1 MSLVALVAALAA
13 PFGAPVAIGQSKV
26 ALSIASGNTGGVY
39 YPLAGGIAGVLSRTL
54 PGYQVTAEVTGGSLD
69 NLRLVGSGQ
78 TDLALTMA
86 DAAWDAFKGREK
98 FNGKPQAIRTLLA
111 LYPNRMHVTTVESS
125 GIASMA
131 DLKGKRV
138 SVGSPGSATELMGMR
153 VLDAYG
159 VAGDIKRERLSV
171 NESVNAL
178 KDRKIDA
185 FLWAGG
191 LPTAALMDL
200 AATPGTKLRL
210 LDHADAVGAMNKK
223 HGPLYVTSK
232 IPPNTYT
239 GQAAPVNIAMVW
251 NLIVVNASMPDEVAY
266 NVVKTILERRAEIAK
281 VHKEAD
287 GFSAEFQASGASP
300 IPFHPGALRYLKEK
314 GIRPL
319 SENAIHPT
327 GERAIRPTRES
338 AIRPV
343 SERGMRP
350 RVG

>member
-1 MSLVALVAALAA
+1 MLKMLPRAVWVLLALSFA
-13 PFGAPVAIGQSKV
+13 PGVHAQSKV

-98 FNGKPQAIRTLLA
+98 FNGKPQAIRTLLV

-138 SVGSPGSATELMGMR
+138 SVGAPGSATELMGMR
-153 VLDAYG
+153 VLEAFG
-159 VAGDIKRERLSV
+159 VANDVKRERLSV

-191 LPTAALMDL
+191 LPTAAIMDL

-210 LDHADAVGAMNKK
+210 LDHANAVSAMNQK
-223 HGPLYVTSK
+223 HGPLYVASQV
-232 IPPNTYT
+232 PPNTYS
-239 GQAAPVNIAMVW
+239 GQGKAVTIAMVW
-251 NLIVVNASMPDEVAY
+251 NLIVVNASMPDEIAY
-266 NVVKTILERRAEIAK
+266 NIVKTMLERKGEIAK
-281 VHKEAD
+281 VHKEAEQ
-287 GFSAEFQASGASP
+287 FSADFQASGASP
-300 IPFHPGALRYLKEK
+300 IPFHPGALRYLNEK
-314 GIRPL
+314 GIRP
-319 SENAIHPT
+319 
-327 GERAIRPTRES
+327 
-338 AIRPV
+338 
-343 SERGMRP
+343 RG
-350 RVG
+350 G

>member
-1 MSLVALVAALAA
+1 MRMLMWLWMLFAATAA
-13 PFGAPVAIGQSKV
+13 QAQV

-78 TDLALTMA
+78 TDLAMTMA

-98 FNGKPQAIRTLLA
+98 FNGKPQPIRTLLA

-125 GIASMA
+125 GITRMA

-138 SVGSPGSATELMGMR
+138 SVGAPGSATELMGLR
-153 VLDAYG
+153 VLEAYG
-159 VAGDIKRERLSV
+159 LAGDVKRERLSV

-191 LPTAALMDL
+191 LPTAAIMDL
-200 AATPGTKLRL
+200 AATPGTRLRL
-210 LDHADAVGAMNKK
+210 LDHGDAVTAMNQQ
-223 HGPLYVTSK
+223 HGPLYVSAK

-239 GQAAPVNIAMVW
+239 GQGSPVSIALVW

-266 NVVKTILERRAEIAK
+266 NIVKTILERKSEIAK
-281 VHKEAD
+281 VHKEAET
-287 GFSAEFQASGASP
+287 FSAQFQASGASP
-300 IPFHPGALRYLKEK
+300 IPYHPGALKYLNEK
-314 GIRPL
+314 GIRP
-319 SENAIHPT
+319 
-327 GERAIRPTRES
+327 
-338 AIRPV
+338 
-343 SERGMRP
+343 RG
-350 RVG
+350 G